1 MLRHVVFFKFK
12 DEIPPERRHNFV
24 NLLRKLPQHIPE
36 VVASEV
42 GEDILHMQRSFDVAI
57 VFTFDDRAALE
68 SYSVHPE
75 HVTLVEE
82 SRRINEKVCS
92 VDFEIQ

>member
-1 MLRHVVFFKFK
+1 MLRHIVFFKFK
-12 DEIPPERRHNFV
+12 EETPPERRHNFV
-24 NLLRKLPQHIPE
+24 NMLRKLPKQIPE

-42 GEDILHMQRSFDVAI
+42 GEDVLHMQRSFDVAI
-57 VFTFDDRAALE
+57 LYTFNDRAALE
-68 SYSVHPE
+68 IYSAHSE

-92 VDFEIQ
+92 VDYEFK